1 MAMWISGIEQ
11 GIILG
16 STYVVVL
23 AIPYIIVSILA
34 TKKIN
39 IAKYIVNGLFVFYMC
54 CLFAVV
60 FLPLPSIDALP
71 TEYRY
76 QLIPGYAIYDII
88 KDFSFEAVAQ
98 VLFNIVMTVPFGA
111 YLRYYFKKD
120 MKGVLVLS
128 FLLTAFIE
136 VGQLTGLFFIFDG
149 SYRLFDVD
157 DLILNTLGGAIGAIL
172 ARKFSFIPSIEC
184 FDRSLAQLRRHH
196 A

>member
-11 GIILG
+11 GLILG
-16 STYVVVL
+16 STYVIVL

-39 IAKYIVNGLFVFYMC
+39 IAKYIVNGLFLFYMC

-71 TEYRY
+71 TEYKY
-76 QLIPGYAIYDII
+76 QLIPGYAVYDIAKDI
-88 KDFSFEAVAQ
+88 KLEAIAQ
-98 VLFNIVMTVPFGA
+98 VLFNIIMTVPFGA

-120 MKGVLVLS
+120 MRKVVLFS
-128 FLLTAFIE
+128 FLLTLFIE

-157 DLILNTLGGAIGAIL
+157 DLILNTLGGVIGAYVTGKL
-172 ARKFSFIPSIEC
+172 TFLPTLEK
-184 FDRSLAQLRRHH
+184 FDRPLASLRRHH